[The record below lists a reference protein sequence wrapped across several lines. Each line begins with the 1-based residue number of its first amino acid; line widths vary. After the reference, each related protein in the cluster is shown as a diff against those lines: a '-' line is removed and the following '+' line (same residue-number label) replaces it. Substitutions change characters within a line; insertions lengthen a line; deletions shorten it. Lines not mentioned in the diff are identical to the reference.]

1 MYDTVFYVASDS
13 KEYELRIDQEKI
25 LVLLGGYLKGSIS
38 LSLIDQGEKSRDY
51 YYITDLDLENC
62 KRLGIGRACLKAHI
76 EIYDMPICAASVFGP
91 KMDDGSHLVNDGG
104 PFIEKMRQE
113 GLVCEAL

>member
-1 MYDTVFYVASDS
+1 MYDTVFFLANDT
-13 KEYELRIDQEKI
+13 KEYEIRVDHEKI
-25 LVLLGGYLKGSIS
+25 LVLLDGSFKGSIS
-38 LSLIDQGEKSRDY
+38 LSLIEQGGRSRDY
-51 YYITDLDLENC
+51 YYITDLDLESC

-76 EIYDMPICAASVFGP
+76 EIYDMPICAASNLGP

-113 GLVCEAL
+113 GLVCGVF